1 MLWSLFMPS
10 LNTIIIF
17 TAAAFAVTAI
27 PGPSMLYVMSRSIGQ
42 GRVAGILSALG
53 LATGLFIHTLA
64 ASFGLSIVYIRL
76 HLDDNRPFCGSFDRN
91 NGKYNIPMADKK
103 TANP

>member
-1 MLWSLFMPS
+1 MEEKIIGSLEMTRACQDF
-10 LNTIIIF
+10 LH
-17 TAAAFAVTAI
+17 V
-27 PGPSMLYVMSRSIGQ
+27 VK
-42 GRVAGILSALG
+42 VEKALG

-103 TANP
+103 TSNA